1 VLALVSLVGAC
12 TIGYDADG
20 IQAVAGIAILLDT
33 AWILLVSIYLW
44 RDPELALT

>member
-1 VLALVSLVGAC
+1 VLARVSLVGAC